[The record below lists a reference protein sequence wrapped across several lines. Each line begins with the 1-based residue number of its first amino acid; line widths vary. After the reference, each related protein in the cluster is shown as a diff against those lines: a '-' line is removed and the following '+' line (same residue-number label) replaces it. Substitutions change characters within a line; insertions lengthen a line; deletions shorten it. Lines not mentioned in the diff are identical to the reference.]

1 MPDEILILGRSDL
14 EALEIDWSAVV
25 DVLEDAFRHKAAGLV
40 QNPPKPA
47 IHPRPESFINAM
59 PAYIG
64 GSDRA
69 GLKWVAGYESNRA
82 LGLPYIYGVF
92 LLTDAATGRPLA
104 VMDGGWI
111 TEIRTAGVSG
121 VALRQLRRPVS
132 TLAIVGCGVQGRRNL
147 SAVLSG
153 HPEITEIRAYDR
165 APAATSALLALA
177 GDRRT
182 VAVES
187 PEAALEGADVVV
199 TAVTVPM
206 GAGRLAGAGAASNA
220 VFLPLDYDD
229 ALAPSVAQGAAL
241 YTVDDLGQ
249 YRANL
254 DEHFAGFPEPAGELG
269 DIVAGTLAVPTDA
282 RSVLMH
288 LGIAMDDVALG
299 GLAYDR
305 AVARGVGQRV
315 DFP

>member
-14 EALEIDWSAVV
+14 EALEIGWRAVV
-25 DVLEDAFRHKAAGLV
+25 DVLEDAFRSKAAGLV

-47 IHPRPESFINAM
+47 IHPRPGSFINAM

-82 LGLPYIYGVF
+82 IGLPYIYGVF

-104 VMDGGWI
+104 MMDGGWI

-121 VALRQLRRPVS
+121 VALRQLARPVS
-132 TLAIVGCGVQGRRNL
+132 TLAFVGCGVQGRRNL
-147 SAVLSG
+147 SAILDG
-153 HPEITEIRAYDR
+153 HPEITEVRAYDR
-165 APAATSALLALA
+165 VPAATSALLALA

-182 VAVES
+182 AAAVT
-187 PEAALEGADVVV
+187 PEAALVGADVVV

-206 GAGRLAGAGAASNA
+206 GDGRLTGAGTAANA

-229 ALAPSVAQGAAL
+229 ALAPSVAHEAAL

-249 YRANL
+249 YRSTFHEN
-254 DEHFAGFPEPAGELG
+254 FAGFPEPHGELG
-269 DIVAGTLAVPTDA
+269 DIVAGTLSVPDDA

-305 AVARGVGQRV
+305 AIERGIGQRV
-315 DFP
+315 AFP

>member
-1 MPDEILILGRSDL
+1 MPDEILILGRADL
-14 EALEIDWSAVV
+14 EALDIGWPAVV

-82 LGLPYIYGVF
+82 LGLPYIYGAF
-92 LLTDAATGRPLA
+92 ILTDAATGRPMAL
-104 VMDGGWI
+104 MDGGWI
-111 TEIRTAGVSG
+111 TEIRTAGVTG
-121 VALRQLRRPVS
+121 VALRQLPRDVS

-147 SAVLSG
+147 SAILAG
-153 HPEITEIRAYDR
+153 HPEIAEVRAYDR
-165 APAATSALLALA
+165 VPAAMDALLALA

-182 VAVES
+182 VAVDS
-187 PEAALEGADVVV
+187 PEAALDGADVVV

-206 GAGRLAGAGAASNA
+206 GAARLAGAGVAPNA

-249 YRANL
+249 YRSTFPEN
-254 DEHFAGFPEPAGELG
+254 FTGFPEPAGELG
-269 DIVAGTLAVPTDA
+269 DIVAGTLSVPADA

-299 GLAYDR
+299 GLCYDR
-305 AVARGVGQRV
+305 AVARGIGTRV
-315 DFP
+315 AFP

>member
-14 EALEIDWSAVV
+14 EALEMDWASVV
-25 DVLEDAFRHKAAGLV
+25 DVLEDAFRFKAAGLV

-82 LGLPYIYGVF
+82 IGLPYIYGVF
-92 LLTDAATGRPLA
+92 LLTDAATGRPMA
-104 VMDGGWI
+104 MMDGGWI

-121 VALRQLRRPVS
+121 VALRQLSRPVS
-132 TLAIVGCGVQGRRNL
+132 TLGIVGCGVQGRRNL
-147 SAVLSG
+147 SAILAG
-153 HPEITEIRAYDR
+153 HPEIAEVRAYDR

-182 VAVES
+182 VAAES

-206 GAGRLAGAGAASNA
+206 GAGRLTGAGAGANA

-229 ALAPSVAQGAAL
+229 ALAPAVAQGAAL

-249 YRANL
+249 YRANF

-269 DIVAGTLAVPTDA
+269 DIVAGTLSVPSDA

-305 AVARGVGQRV
+305 AIARGIGKRV
-315 DFP
+315 AFP

>member
-14 EALEIDWSAVV
+14 EALEIDWTSVV
-25 DVLEDAFRHKAAGLV
+25 DVLEDAFRYKAAGLV

-82 LGLPYIYGVF
+82 IGLPYIYGVF

-121 VALRQLRRPVS
+121 VALRQLSRPVS

-147 SAVLSG
+147 SAILAG
-153 HPEITEIRAYDR
+153 HPEIAEVRAYDR
-165 APAATSALLALA
+165 APAATAALLALA

-182 VAVES
+182 ITADS
-187 PEAALEGADVVV
+187 PEAALDGADVVV

-206 GAGRLAGAGAASNA
+206 GAGRLNGAGATGNA

-229 ALAPSVAQGAAL
+229 ALAPSVAQGAGL
-241 YTVDDLGQ
+241 YTVGDLGQ
-249 YRANL
+249 YRSTFHENL
-254 DEHFAGFPEPAGELG
+254 AGFPEPHGELG
-269 DIVAGTLAVPTDA
+269 DIVAGTLSVPTDA

-305 AVARGVGQRV
+305 AIARGMGQRV
-315 DFP
+315 AFP

>member
-14 EALEIDWSAVV
+14 EALEIDWTSVV
-25 DVLEDAFRHKAAGLV
+25 DVLEDAFRYKAAGLV

-82 LGLPYIYGVF
+82 IGLPYIYGVF

-104 VMDGGWI
+104 MMDGGWI

-147 SAVLSG
+147 SAILAG
-153 HPEITEIRAYDR
+153 HPEVSEVRAYDR
-165 APAATSALLALA
+165 VPAATSTLLALA

-182 VAVES
+182 VSVAS
-187 PEAALEGADVVV
+187 PEAAPEGADVVV

-206 GAGRLAGAGAASNA
+206 GDGRLTGAGASGNA

-249 YRANL
+249 YRSTFPEN
-254 DEHFAGFPEPAGELG
+254 FAGFPEPHGELG
-269 DIVAGTLAVPTDA
+269 DIVAGALSVPFDA

-305 AVARGVGQRV
+305 AIARGIGQRV
-315 DFP
+315 AFP